1 MFKSLKLIFLIF
13 MVIPLLYGLERDHA
27 PHKTRGEKGTEVL
40 EHMLGNDQ
48 QFFQK
53 KEVFKEKEIKEW

>member
-53 KEVFKEKEIKEW
+53 KKCLRKRK